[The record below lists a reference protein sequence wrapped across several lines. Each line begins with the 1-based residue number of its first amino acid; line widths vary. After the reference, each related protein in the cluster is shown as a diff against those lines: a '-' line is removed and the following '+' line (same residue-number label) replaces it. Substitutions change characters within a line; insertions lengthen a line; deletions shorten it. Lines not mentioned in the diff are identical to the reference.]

1 VNREINIPLYKDFLT
16 ELANALIENHYEHQD
31 VVLLPNRRSCR
42 TLLDKLVEASGKNAI
57 ILPQILTYSDI
68 APNKV
73 AFLPFCPD
81 MDITVLET
89 LNEMEIKGMVI
100 RVLGKLNL
108 PMSNLEPYLG
118 FLVKFYTYAGN
129 KEYLSEVKHAFEFIN
144 LVEEE
149 LTASGKNLPQQV
161 RKKASHDIVMHWKS
175 PAARKLFAVRPTNS
189 PPYVE
194 DLLAFF
200 AQQECCRLFLQSPEP
215 HDKAKSAPT
224 MIECTDENQEA
235 QVAALIV
242 REALEEKCAS
252 IAVIC
257 SDRQMVRRLKQT
269 LKKWSIDADDTTDD
283 FLLDSMAASL
293 FLLLLDIIV
302 AKQFSLISL
311 LGLLK
316 HPLSVYNKDQT
327 LDKVIKNQFRQPSN
341 WGNFEEFFMSL
352 DSVNKPLFA
361 SLRETLTSLGNTL
374 KTGSFASMLE
384 QHWAAFGSI
393 FAADKEREDYVC
405 LQQFVDELN
414 LVFSAD
420 TKFSKRQ
427 YASILSN
434 FLASYN
440 YRQDQDFISQ
450 LSIMTPQEARL
461 HKYDRITI
469 MGMNEGQF
477 PVIKKEGSLIGSGK
491 EKELGF
497 PSIDVKI
504 AEAAS
509 DFTEMLAN
517 SSVFL
522 TRSGTLAGREQQPV
536 RFLDNVDLR
545 GEEKYTRWFNQL
557 RQSDYQP
564 EPRPVPNPNREHRP
578 KSISVSGIEKLMRD
592 PYAYYA
598 EYILK
603 LKTLDDIGT
612 EFSNREFGNIL
623 HNLLSELNPKA
634 LGKNE
639 FIEKMQNG
647 FIQAFSN
654 NHPSQLVFWDLHI
667 TRIAEWIWEYERSK
681 GVNWKSY
688 HELKGTMEIAGI
700 KVTARAD
707 RIDAAIDGS
716 TEIIDYKT
724 GRTPEKKAVMIGFY
738 PQLPVEA
745 LIAQSG
751 GFAIPE
757 AKTLQIKYIQ
767 LQGKWQIG
775 KEMMVPANLE
785 QTEAGLV
792 RLINTYLT
800 GNQPFFAINTEDQ
813 SGKTSKYKHLSR
825 MDEWFAQSIIE
836 S

>member
-1 VNREINIPLYKDFLT
+1 VSREINIPLRKDFLA
-16 ELANALIENHYEHQD
+16 ELASKLVENHYGHQD

-42 TLLDKLVEASGKNAI
+42 TFVDKLIVASGKKAI

-68 APNKV
+68 ATNKV

-81 MDITVLET
+81 MDITVSET
-89 LNEMEIKGMVI
+89 LSDMEIKGMVI

-108 PMSNLEPYLG
+108 PLSNLEPYLG
-118 FLVKFYTYAGN
+118 FLVKFHTYAGN
-129 KEYLSEVKHAFEFIN
+129 IDELAEVKHAFEFIN

-149 LTASGKNLPQQV
+149 LTELGKKLPQQV
-161 RKKASHDIVMHWKS
+161 RKMASHDIGMHWRGN
-175 PAARKLFAVRPTNS
+175 AERKLFAIQPTNS

-194 DLLAFF
+194 DLLGFF
-200 AQQECCRLFLQSPEP
+200 AQQESCQLFLQSPEP
-215 HDKAKSAPT
+215 QDKGKLPPT

-235 QVAALIV
+235 QVAALII

-283 FLLDSMAASL
+283 FLLDSMVASL
-293 FLLLLDIIV
+293 FLILLDIIA

-316 HPLSVYNKDQT
+316 HPLSIYNKEQE
-327 LDKVIKNQFRQPSN
+327 LDKIIKNQFRKPAN
-341 WGNFEEFFMSL
+341 WGNFEEFYMSL
-352 DSVNKPLFA
+352 DSESKPLLS
-361 SLRETLTSLGNTL
+361 SLRDTLSSLINAL
-374 KTGSFASMLE
+374 KTGNFASMLN
-384 QHWAAFGSI
+384 QHWAAFASI
-393 FAADKEREDYVC
+393 YTADQEREDYVC
-405 LQQFVDELN
+405 LQQFVGELST
-414 LVFSAD
+414 VFPAD
-420 TKFSKRQ
+420 ARFSKRQ
-427 YASILSN
+427 YASILST

-440 YRQDQDFISQ
+440 YRQEQDFISQ

-461 HKYDRITI
+461 HKYDRII
-469 MGMNEGQF
+469 ILGMNEGQF

-497 PSIDVKI
+497 PSIDAKI

-509 DFTEMLAN
+509 DFAEMLAN

-536 RFLDNVDLR
+536 RFLDNVDLK
-545 GEEKYTRWFNQL
+545 GEEKYTGWFHQL
-557 RQSDYQP
+557 RKADYQP
-564 EPRPVPNPNREHRP
+564 KQRPTPNPNSEYRP

-592 PYAYYA
+592 PYAFYA

-612 EFSNREFGNIL
+612 EFSNREFGNTL
-623 HNLLSELNPKA
+623 HTLPSELAPKA
-634 LGKNE
+634 MGKDE
-639 FIEKMQNG
+639 FIAKMQKG
-647 FIQAFSN
+647 FVQAFSN
-654 NHPSQLVFWDLHI
+654 NQPSQLIFWDLHI
-667 TRIAEWIWEYERSK
+667 TRIAEWIWEYERIK
-681 GVNWKSY
+681 DANWKSY
-688 HELKGTMEIAGI
+688 HELKGTMDFAGI

-707 RIDAAIDGS
+707 RIDYATDGS
-716 TEIIDYKT
+716 VEIIDYKT
-724 GRTPEKKAVMIGFY
+724 GRTPEKKAVVTGLY

-751 GFAIPE
+751 GFAIPD
-757 AKTLQIKYIQ
+757 AKTLQLKYIQ

-775 KEMMVPANLE
+775 KELMIAANLE
-785 QTEAGLV
+785 QTEAGLTM
-792 RLINTYLT
+792 LINTYLT
-800 GNQPFFAINTEDQ
+800 GDHPFFAINTEDQ

-825 MDEWFAQSIIE
+825 MDEWFAQSTL
-836 S
+836 